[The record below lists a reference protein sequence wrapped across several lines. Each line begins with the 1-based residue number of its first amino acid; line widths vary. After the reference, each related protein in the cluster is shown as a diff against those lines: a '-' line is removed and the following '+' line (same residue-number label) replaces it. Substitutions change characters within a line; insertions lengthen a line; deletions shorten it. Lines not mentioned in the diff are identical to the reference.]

1 VSEELARGWAAF
13 EAEDFVASERFFRRA
28 RNEVSTMNEARVG
41 LIFVF
46 VRTGRFDLARDE
58 CHSMRLEAQA
68 LGDLQAEYAA
78 VHQFGIVERLAGD
91 LEAALTIFAEEREL
105 IARLES
111 PPLAVS
117 ANAFEEGILRARLG
131 DLDGGRDW
139 LRISL
144 EAAQLVGDATAE
156 ACALR
161 GLGEIAANGT
171 MRKALLVQ
179 SAAAF
184 ERAGDDLA
192 VQEVRALL
200 EVELN

>member
-1 VSEELARGWAAF
+1 MSDELARGWAAF
-13 EAEDFVASERFFRRA
+13 EAEDFAASERFFRRA
-28 RNEVSTMNEARVG
+28 RSEPASMNEARVG

-46 VRTGRFDLARDE
+46 VRTGRFELARDE

-68 LGDLQAEYAA
+68 LEDLQAEYAA
-78 VHQFGIVERLAGD
+78 LHQLGIVERLAGS
-91 LEAALTIFAEEREL
+91 LEAALSVFAEERVL

-117 ANAFEEGILRARLG
+117 ANAFEEGIIRARLG
-131 DLDGGRDW
+131 DLDGATHW
-139 LRISL
+139 LRIAL
-144 EAAQLVGDATAE
+144 ESAQLAGDVTAE

-161 GLGEIAANGT
+161 GLGEIAANLT
-171 MRKALLVQ
+171 MRKALLMQ

-184 ERAGDDLA
+184 ERAGDRFA